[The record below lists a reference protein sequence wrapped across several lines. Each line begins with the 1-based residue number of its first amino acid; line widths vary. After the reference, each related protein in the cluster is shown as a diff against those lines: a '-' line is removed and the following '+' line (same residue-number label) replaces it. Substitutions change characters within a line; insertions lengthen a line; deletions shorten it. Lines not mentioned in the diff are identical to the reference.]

1 MRPNQADTTRFDGIE
16 QPRPMPRVVVVMGVS
31 GSGKTVVGRR
41 LAVAIG
47 SRFYDADDLHP
58 PENVARM
65 RAGTPLTDA
74 DREPWLVRLGALV
87 DGTLADEGPGIVLAC
102 SALKRAYRHRLRVD
116 DPRVRLVHL
125 AGPEPVIRARI
136 EARTDHYMPASLLP
150 SQLAALE
157 PPGPDENPL
166 TVEVA
171 AAPDD
176 IVATILTALAGPDGP
191 PAA

>member
-1 MRPNQADTTRFDGIE
+1 MRQNQADATRFDGGDR
-16 QPRPMPRVVVVMGVS
+16 PRPMPRVIVVMGVS

-41 LAVAIG
+41 LALAIG

-87 DGTLADEGPGIVLAC
+87 DDTLVDEGPGIVLAC

-157 PPGPDENPL
+157 APGPDENPL
-166 TVEVA
+166 TVDVA
-171 AAPDD
+171 ATPDD
-176 IVATILTALAGPDGP
+176 IVAAILAALAGRGGSPV
-191 PAA
+191 A